1 MSDIMESMFGLF
13 DEDPDKP
20 EDVSDTA
27 NKEKKSS
34 RLVAYFVDD
43 FQGIFCAYFIVA

>member
-13 DEDPDKP
+13 DENPVKP
-20 EDVSDTA
+20 EDVPDTA

-34 RLVAYFVDD
+34 RLVDYFVDD
-43 FQGIFCAYFIVA
+43 F